1 MRGPWPAARRV
12 RGYGKGMQMDG
23 RDWNQF
29 LFPYQQAVDE
39 LKVKLKSLR
48 AELKERDAYAPIEF
62 VTGRVKRVSSILE
75 KAKRL
80 GVPPDQIETGI
91 EDIAGIRIM
100 CQFVEDIYTLAELIR
115 KRRDLRIVQE
125 KDYVGNPKESG
136 YRSYHLIVEYPVQT
150 ALGNKPVLAEIQLR
164 TLAMN
169 FWATIEH
176 SLNYKYRGELP
187 EHVRTRLRL
196 AAEAAFRLDQEM
208 SSIRQ
213 EIVDAQ
219 KEFSDKSDVV
229 SKALAGIHDLYFS
242 RRVSEANRFQERFNE
257 LWERED
263 MTGLKELCREI
274 QAALQRAGEGG
285 SGEHDGGT
293 EREGQPDA

>member
-1 MRGPWPAARRV
+1 
-12 RGYGKGMQMDG
+12 MQMDG

-39 LKVKLKSLR
+39 LKVKLRSLR
-48 AELKERDAYAPIEF
+48 TELKERDAYAPVEF

-80 GVPPDQIETGI
+80 GVPPDRIETGI

-115 KRRDLRIVQE
+115 NRRDLRVVQE

-187 EHVRTRLRL
+187 EHVRTRLRI

-229 SKALAGIHDLYFS
+229 SKALAGIHDLLFS

-263 MTGLKELCREI
+263 MTGLKELAREI
-274 QAALQRAGEGG
+274 QAALQRTGEGG
-285 SGEHDGGT
+285 SGEHG
-293 EREGQPDA
+293 EGSGQETRYDT